1 MSNYVKGMRIGWHYA
16 SEGKLD
22 KALIKQFMSRVEEK
36 YSDAQLGIHKI
47 ATDSVTWRSVVE
59 KDSFFEDVF
68 VTTDIEKFVRL
79 IAEDQELK
87 AYDVAKFIVSTV
99 QVSHLKLQKLLYY
112 VYADFLLA
120 TGKKLFKEP
129 IVAFEYGPVVEEVFH
144 KYKVHG
150 SSEIDYKEDEYFCI
164 YTDEFAVTPSFM
176 RVASSEHGIYAV
188 GFILKVLD
196 KYESYSAGELV
207 KKTHQVGGPWK
218 RVYVK
223 GMNYEIT
230 DELIKRYHKFV
241 Q

>member
-1 MSNYVKGMRIGWHYA
+1 M
-16 SEGKLD
+16 
-22 KALIKQFMSRVEEK
+22 IKQFMSRVEEK

-87 AYDVAKFIVSTV
+87 AYDVAKFILSTV

-129 IVAFEYGPVVEEVFH
+129 IC
-144 KYKVHG
+144 
-150 SSEIDYKEDEYFCI
+150 SI
-164 YTDEFAVTPSFM
+164 
-176 RVASSEHGIYAV
+176 
-188 GFILKVLD
+188 
-196 KYESYSAGELV
+196 
-207 KKTHQVGGPWK
+207 
-218 RVYVK
+218 
-223 GMNYEIT
+223 
-230 DELIKRYHKFV
+230 
-241 Q
+241 